1 MNDDLTLEV
10 GGRAITGWSKV
21 KVTRSIEKLPSSF
34 ELSLMDRYPASGGNS
49 GLTPAI
55 PVW

>member
-34 ELSLMDRYPASGGNS
+34 ELSLMDRYP
-49 GLTPAI
+49 
-55 PVW
+55 PVGATVG